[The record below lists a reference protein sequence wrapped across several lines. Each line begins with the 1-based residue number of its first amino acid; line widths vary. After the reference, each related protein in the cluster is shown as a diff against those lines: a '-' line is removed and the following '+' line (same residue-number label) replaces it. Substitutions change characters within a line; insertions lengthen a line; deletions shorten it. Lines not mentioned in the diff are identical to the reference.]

1 MTQLVLSS
9 FKGGIEPVHESGVYR
24 LAIGLVSATML
35 LLPLIYVGII
45 GLVMWLLAKHVVN
58 DVSLFTEAGGSSGR
72 MKGALLIYVAP
83 IVAGVI
89 LIVFMIKPLFARPV
103 QRDKPRSLSRESEPV
118 LFAFVDRICTAVG
131 APQPKRIDVDCQVNA
146 SASFRRGLLS
156 MFGNDMVLTI
166 GLPLVGGLTQRQFA
180 GVLAHEFG
188 HFSQGVG
195 MRLSYLIRVVNF
207 WFARV
212 VYERDSWDEWLRNS
226 AQALDLRLG
235 IVLYIAMFCVFVTRK
250 ILWVLMTFGHF
261 ISGFLMRQMEFDA
274 DRYEARLAGSE
285 VFASTCRRLH
295 VINIATQGA
304 YSDLGEFYREGRLG
318 DNLPRL
324 IEANLKQ
331 VPKEIS
337 QYVDKIIDESKTGFF
352 DTHPADKERIASAQ
366 REQAPGIF
374 HIARPATELFS
385 DFAVL
390 SKTATWDYYRH
401 IFGPQFRLTDMHP
414 VEQLLERQNREIDAR
429 KALGRYLQGTFAVLR
444 PFAMPSTFASEP
456 GDPKACAL
464 RIKASRE
471 QLLKDAQQQRKL
483 LKEYDDLD
491 TRLLQAFQ
499 AEAMHHAGLKLKG
512 EPWAG
517 LTKIDQVNTV
527 RRTTTAEME
536 RLAGQLEPL
545 EKSAGERI
553 FAAMQLL
560 QVPKVA
566 DKLEQAAAWSGECDH
581 LLAIADF
588 VAGQYTLLLQLRNEQ
603 AALGILLA
611 SYEGNEKKQELIDQ
625 IISRAGKVH
634 RDLCQVRG
642 AVAHLDYPFE
652 HAKGRIKLDAYA
664 LESIPPKDNV
674 GAVYE
679 AGQQVGER
687 IVSLYVRVVARLTM
701 IAENVERVVG
711 LAPLA
716 EVKNDEPKEEAA
728 QAAAAAAPS

>member
-9 FKGGIEPVHESGVYR
+9 FNGSIEPVRESAVYR
-24 LAIGLVSATML
+24 LAIGLVSFTML
-35 LLPLIYVGII
+35 LLPLIYLAII
-45 GLVMWLLAKHVVN
+45 AVVIWLLARHVIQ
-58 DVSLFTEAGGSSGR
+58 DVSLFTSARGSGQ
-72 MKGALLIYVAP
+72 MKGAVLLYIAP

-89 LIVFMIKPLFARPV
+89 LVIFMIKPLFAKPV
-103 QRDKPRSLSRESEPV
+103 ERDKPRSLSREAEPM
-118 LFAFVDRICTAVG
+118 LFAFVDRICAAVG

-146 SASFRRGLLS
+146 SASFRRGMLS
-156 MFGNDMVLTI
+156 MFGSDMVLTI
-166 GLPLVGGLTQRQFA
+166 GLPLVAGLTQRQFA

-195 MRLSYLIRVVNF
+195 MRLSYLIRVINF

-212 VYERDSWDEWLRNS
+212 VYERDSWDEWLKGS
-226 AQALDLRLG
+226 AQQLDLRLG
-235 IVLYIAMFCVFVTRK
+235 IVLYVAMFCVYVTRK
-250 ILWVLMTFGHF
+250 ILWVLMMFGHF

-274 DRYEARLAGSE
+274 DRFEARLAGSE

-337 QYVDKIIDESKTGFF
+337 EYVDKAIAESKTGFF

-366 REQAPGIF
+366 HENAPGIF

-385 DFAVL
+385 NFSSL

-414 VEQLLERQNREIDAR
+414 VENLLEQQNREIDAR

-464 RIKASRE
+464 RIKTIRE
-471 QLLKDAQQQRKL
+471 QLLKDADRQRKL
-483 LKEYDDLD
+483 LKEYDDHD
-491 TRLLQAFQ
+491 TNLLKALQ
-499 AEAMHHAGLKLKG
+499 AEAMHHAHLKLKG
-512 EPWAG
+512 DPWKG
-517 LTKIDQVNTV
+517 LTKIDEVNAA
-527 RRTTTAEME
+527 RRTAVAEMD
-536 RLAGQLEPL
+536 RVAKQLEPL

-553 FAAMQLL
+553 YAAMQLL
-560 QVPKVA
+560 QISKVA
-566 DKLEQAAAWSGECDH
+566 SKLEHAPAWSDECDH

-588 VAGQYTLLLQLRNEQ
+588 VAGQYSLLLQLRNAQ

-611 SYEGNEKKQELIDQ
+611 NYQGNEQKQELIDE
-625 IISRAGKVH
+625 IVSRSGRVH
-634 RDLCQVRG
+634 REVCEVRG

-679 AGQQVGER
+679 AAQQIADR
-687 IVSLYVRVVARLTM
+687 LISLYVRVVARLAM
-701 IAENVERVVG
+701 IGENVERVVG
-711 LAPLA
+711 LAPLP
-716 EVKNDEPKEEAA
+716 EVKEEEPKEETA
-728 QAAAAAAPS
+728 QMDAAAV